1 MQARSPFLW
10 LLLLLIGSFGFLHAV
25 ASGDSAGLKPVCAAT
40 CADCQLQPSVAAGR
54 SVDVKKLSCPV
65 GQTVVIRRLSFT
77 PWCTSASQCSN
88 VLLRVSIMP
97 EPWQSPWRT
106 LSDGDDP
113 NGCFQLLP
121 SVAAPVVLTLQNG
134 TPQRSLVIS
143 VVCSDTE
150 PCLYASM
157 IDVFCQ
163 DFLPNHAASG
173 NHSTLQYQHK
183 IAVYCLVLSI

>member
-1 MQARSPFLW
+1 VQARFPFLW
-10 LLLLLIGSFGFLHAV
+10 LLLLLGSFGFVHAV
-25 ASGDSAGLKPVCAAT
+25 AGDSAGLKPVCAAT

-54 SVDVKKLSCPV
+54 TVTVKDLSCPV
-65 GQTVVIRRLSFT
+65 DQTVVIRRLSFT

-88 VLLRVSIMP
+88 VKLSLGIKP

-106 LSDGDDP
+106 VSNGTDS

-121 SVAAPVVLTLQNG
+121 SVAAPVVLTLQDG

-163 DFLPNHAASG
+163 DFLPSHAASG
-173 NHSTLQYQHK
+173 NHCTQQI
-183 IAVYCLVLSI
+183 IASCLVLSKLC